1 MIDIHTYIFVH
12 DQNIILDY
20 LNIGKFKDFLNLTY
34 VFLGNR
40 HSDKIDKLDNVIIVN
55 KLPINIEHIPKLTSY
70 TGWYA
75 LCENNLIKSDYVNL
89 FEYDIN
95 YSNSFIEKNKALI
108 NSKPD
113 AVGYFN
119 LPAKHPLFIE
129 DKTYSDV
136 LIKDIKEKTGI
147 DMFQLVAT
155 YSKKNPN
162 LLWQNTSNSSWKV
175 SILKEYVLWA
185 KQFQEVLSKF
195 EYAGHAIERSI
206 SFFYYIKK
214 LNVSLTSGL
223 LEHLQ
228 LNSHK
233 SDPLLPKNDNRFN
246 EGYKKLI

>member
-1 MIDIHTYIFVH
+1 METYIFVH
-12 DQNIILDY
+12 DQNIIIDY
-20 LNIGKFKDFLNLTY
+20 LNKGKFKEFDNLTY

-40 HSDKIDKLDNVIIVN
+40 PTDKINDLKNVIIAKN
-55 KLPINIEHIPKLTSY
+55 LPINIEDVPKLTSF

-95 YSNSFIEKNKALI
+95 YSDKFIEKNKNLI

-113 AVGYFN
+113 AIGYFN
-119 LPAKHPLFIE
+119 LSAKHPAFIE
-129 DKTYSDV
+129 MEMYSDV
-136 LIKDIKEKTGI
+136 LVKDIKNKTGV
-147 DMFQLVAT
+147 DMFELVNT
-155 YSKKNPN
+155 YLKKNPN

-175 SILKEYVLWA
+175 SILKDYVSWA
-185 KQFQEVLSKF
+185 KQFIDVLSKF
-195 EYAGHAIERSI
+195 EFAGHAIERSI

-214 LNVSLTSGL
+214 LNVSLTNGL

-233 SDPLLPKNDNRFN
+233 TDPFLPKDDNRFN